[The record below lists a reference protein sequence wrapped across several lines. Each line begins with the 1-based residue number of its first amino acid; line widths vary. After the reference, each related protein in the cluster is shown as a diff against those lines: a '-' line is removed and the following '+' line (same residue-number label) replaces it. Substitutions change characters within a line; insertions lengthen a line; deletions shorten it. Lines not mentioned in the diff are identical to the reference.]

1 MRNGVIASLL
11 AVLILISLGAGYF
24 FGTSSQRAQTSTA
37 AESTQTITIYTRGN
51 SPATANLISI
61 TSVRDETFVTWS
73 TTLNTCASC
82 TTHGG
87 GSTFTY
93 PLAVNY
99 SGGQWD
105 LHYWVQNFSGTQNSI
120 SGNLNGSGNSQIWIT
135 FYVAGYAQYTL
146 CASATK
152 LPNDS
157 QQNGLP
163 LTLSGL
169 GPSESTTNST
179 SAVEV
184 CGTMAV

>member
-1 MRNGVIASLL
+1 MRNGAVASLL
-11 AVLILISLGAGYF
+11 VVAILVSLGAGYF
-24 FGTSSQRAQTSTA
+24 VGTTGQRTPNSQ
-37 AESTQTITIYTRGN
+37 
-51 SPATANLISI
+51 ATTNLVSM
-61 TSVRDETFVTWS
+61 TTFRTETFVTWH

-82 TTHGG
+82 TSHGG
-87 GSTFTY
+87 GATFTY

-99 SGGQWD
+99 SGGRWG

-120 SGNLNGSGNSQIWIT
+120 SGDLNGSGDSQISIT
-135 FYVAGYAQYTL
+135 FYVAGYVQYTL

-157 QQNGLP
+157 QQGYELP
-163 LTLSGL
+163 LTLGGL

-179 SAVEV
+179 STVEV